1 MDCSPPGSSV
11 HGIHQARTLI
21 VVVQLLS
28 HVQLFVTPWTACP
41 SLSFINSWSLLKLMS
56 IGLVIASNHL
66 VFCQLLLRP
75 SIFPSIRVFSNE
87 SALHIRQ
94 PRNTGVGCH
103 VLPPGDLPNPGNLSG
118 EFFTTSPP
126 GKPSISHS

>member
-56 IGLVIASNHL
+56 IGSVIASNHL
-66 VFCQLLLRP
+66 VFCQLLLLP

-103 VLPPGDLPNPGNLSG
+103 VLPPGELPNPWNLSG
-118 EFFTTSPP
+118 EIFNTSPP